1 MTVSS
6 QTAGSGATSA
16 DYKFSLDTT
25 TANSLSK
32 SANQQAASL
41 EETAAAVEEIA
52 SNIKN
57 SSSGQNDNETGKG
70 WVSKNKY
77 FASFGENT
85 IISNGV
91 KTWVVIKE
99 EGSIYESDADN
110 GDDALSPARIMSIW
124 EKGFKNYYSKETNLN
139 GKMVDE
145 IKLIPSTPSTSDYH
159 TILLYI
165 SKDSELK
172 RAIMKGN
179 DGTIMTYSLNKMLAN
194 PQIDESKFKLDT
206 KKYPGYPVIRD

>member
-1 MTVSS
+1 MRTLLVVFTVFTSS
-6 QTAGSGATSA
+6 LLFAQKDAKSQAILDKLSSKVKAMNSFYVEFTA
-16 DYKFSLDTT
+16 
-25 TANSLSK
+25 
-32 SANQQAASL
+32 
-41 EETAAAVEEIA
+41 
-52 SNIKN
+52 NIKN

-91 KTWVVIKE
+91 KTWIVIKE

-145 IKLIPSTPSTSDYH
+145 IKLIPSSPSTSDYH